1 MTTGPG
7 CDGVLTESDAHEV
20 PCPHS
25 ETSRPARVSLTMRR
39 IAPRRLSRLMNSR
52 RTRRSAASL
61 SAVPPSPLAEAAP
74 SATRLMPMLVPSP
87 NSTSSSRRRSV
98 SGSVTC
104 REATEVNSAVNP
116 VTWSASLIRLSRSMI
131 KKTACHHREV
141 RLPAGLAGPG
151 GDLLEQLGGSLQP
164 LGRPADLPGVSG
176 GGAGQVAGPAS
187 CTTGPHREAKA
198 ASRAGRAGRP
208 GSSWSRLIARRPC
221 CGDYAGRPGSGRAGH
236 RFIVGEEP
244 GQHRAAGAASRI
256 LDQRPVR
263 RPPPRARARAGRP
276 RRRCWSRVPSARP
289 QPGPSRRTARRAAQ
303 QCRAASIAGPADP
316 QPTAPLAP
324 ASLNPRPGTRHKHA
338 SPRA

>member
-25 ETSRPARVSLTMRR
+25 ETSRAARVSLTMRR

-141 RLPAGLAGPG
+141 WLPAGLAGPG

-164 LGRPADLPGVSG
+164 SAARRTCPGYPVAVPDRLPDPPRAPPGR
-176 GGAGQVAGPAS
+176 
-187 CTTGPHREAKA
+187 TGRRRRP
-198 ASRAGRAGRP
+198 AGRAGQAGRGP
-208 GSSWSRLIARRPC
+208 AGVGSSPRRPC

-256 LDQRPVR
+256 LDQRPVKTA
-263 RPPPRARARAGRP
+263 PT
-276 RRRCWSRVPSARP
+276 PSARP
-289 QPGPSRRTARRAAQ
+289 SWTPTKAVLVP
-303 QCRAASIAGPADP
+303 CSICS
-316 QPTAPLAP
+316 AP
-324 ASLNPRPGTRHKHA
+324 ARPE
-338 SPRA
+338 P